1 MRAPAR
7 SESRGTQNAQG
18 LPLRTQTLC
27 TLLVRVEKSEP
38 LRGVESAHD
47 LLRRCCLLKG
57 QLCVG
62 REAARTMPIRALVE
76 VHHENGGP
84 PRLVPLWEGEGKQA
98 FVNRVAADW
107 RWPRQRRLPNEGRPQ
122 RSRR

>member
-62 REAARTMPIRALVE
+62 REAAQILTDDA
-76 VHHENGGP
+76 
-84 PRLVPLWEGEGKQA
+84 PRLVAPLPGAVQLLMEGG
-98 FVNRVAADW
+98 
-107 RWPRQRRLPNEGRPQ
+107 PRLLSPLPDLA
-122 RSRR
+122 